1 MAQELMEAL
10 KYKDSVKI
18 LKLYLSA
25 IEEKD
30 GTYVFDDKN
39 LNLEVATRTRGTL
52 LSIKPKYTIK
62 EKTVEVPVKQKEQ
75 VFAMYAGVGISDN
88 LQFNNFAAEVEIGLQ
103 NKAGDIISA
112 GYDTQKNISLKYSK
126 QLFKIKK

>member
-1 MAQELMEAL
+1 MKTNKFFATAIVAFGLLVGTTSFAQ
-10 KYKDSVKI
+10 
-18 LKLYLSA
+18 
-25 IEEKD
+25 
-30 GTYVFDDKN
+30 T
-39 LNLEVATRTRGTL
+39 
-52 LSIKPKYTIK
+52 K

-88 LQFNNFAAEVEIGLQ
+88 LQFNNFATEVEIGLQ

-112 GYDTQKNISLKYSK
+112 GYDTQKNISVKYSK

>member
-1 MAQELMEAL
+1 MAQELIEAL

-62 EKTVEVPVKQKEQ
+62 EKQLK
-75 VFAMYAGVGISDN
+75 
-88 LQFNNFAAEVEIGLQ
+88 
-103 NKAGDIISA
+103 
-112 GYDTQKNISLKYSK
+112 SL
-126 QLFKIKK
+126 